1 MNRKALSLF
10 VMGLML
16 FSVFLVAK
24 PASAQT
30 VQGDKLKIVY
40 LAAQGSLFMGVFNP
54 SPSGMTDV
62 YTHRIWHFL
71 NDPAVVTGSDVQY
84 HSYRCQL
91 VDVKYNVQVPS
102 GAVVW
107 NGTQKK
113 WVSPNTGKI
122 AKSAV
127 TCKSTLPWEL
137 YNVMSEIQASI

>member
-1 MNRKALSLF
+1 
-10 VMGLML
+10 ML
-16 FSVFLVAK
+16 LVL
-24 PASAQT
+24 ASALAVSNPVGVQS
-30 VQGDKLKIVY
+30 VQGDKLRIVQ